1 MKKMI
6 LVLAVTVIAF
16 TNSIAQSKADS
27 TRGYWVIESN
37 VKTPRLNTVK
47 FYNDDNALVYQETV
61 NSKIK
66 FKDKKVQKALNKILA
81 VMLNQRSY
89 TADQELISIYLAKQ

>member
-6 LVLAVTVIAF
+6 LVLAVTVMAL

-37 VKTPRLNTVK
+37 VKTSKLNTVK
-47 FYNDDNALVYQETV
+47 FYSEDNALIYQETV
-61 NSKIK
+61 NSRIK
-66 FKDKKVQKALNKILA
+66 YKDKKVQRALNKILA

>member
-6 LVLAVTVIAF
+6 LVMALTVMAF
-16 TNSIAQSKADS
+16 TQSVAKATTDS
-27 TRGYWVIESN
+27 LQGYWVIESN
-37 VKTPRLNTVK
+37 VKTPKLNTVK
-47 FYNDDNALVYQETV
+47 FYNDANHLVYQETV

-66 FKDKKVQKALNKILA
+66 LSDKRVQKALNKILV
-81 VMLNQRSY
+81 VMVNQKQY